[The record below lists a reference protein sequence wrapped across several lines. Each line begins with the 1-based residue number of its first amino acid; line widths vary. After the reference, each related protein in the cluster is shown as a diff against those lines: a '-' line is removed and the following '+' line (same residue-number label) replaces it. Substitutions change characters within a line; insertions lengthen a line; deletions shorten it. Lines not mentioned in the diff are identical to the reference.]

1 MKKKSKKKNKLTN
14 ILEKIKNSKVATLLN
29 DPKPIIVVL
38 MIICVLFI
46 IAFSNYKSKYKVY
59 DGSVETD
66 SISIR
71 AVHVYIHPKMN
82 VFFSS
87 GATYTGEEKKVYQ
100 YQIGYYY
107 KVGDTYH
114 PIKESYD
121 YSLAT
126 PVDLKDII
134 SKTSYFNYSEFNSGK
149 NTKSNIFTNNAVKNI
164 KDLHFIVSA
173 STTESTEDEFDIQI
187 DSPINFTE
195 F

>member
-1 MKKKSKKKNKLTN
+1 
-14 ILEKIKNSKVATLLN
+14 
-29 DPKPIIVVL
+29 

-59 DGSVETD
+59 DGNVETD

-71 AVHVYIHPKMN
+71 AVHVYIHPRMN

-107 KVGDTYH
+107 KVGDTYY

-121 YSLAT
+121 YSLET

-149 NTKSNIFTNNAVKNI
+149 NNNYY
-164 KDLHFIVSA
+164 LF
-173 STTESTEDEFDIQI
+173 
-187 DSPINFTE
+187 
-195 F
+195 